1 MYILNRVDLD
11 FSSTAGIHCCIVLV
25 STFLLLVT
33 IILNVIYIIFKNGKN
48 VNFLSLIN
56 PGKEKTNEI

>member
-33 IILNVIYIIFKNGKN
+33 IILNVIYIIFKNGK
-48 VNFLSLIN
+48 I
-56 PGKEKTNEI
+56 ET